1 MLQDKL
7 GNDQWISSLD
17 NMSNDGIHYMANQMR
32 LLNES
37 IAWDARFGWHS
48 LIAAYGV
55 SPDKVVFIPHGVSL
69 PKTSEASIRHLTALD
84 HIGSNGS
91 TRVRGLLAKAGE
103 ILHSVVLLVSTM

>member
-1 MLQDKL
+1 MLQDQL
-7 GNDQWISSLD
+7 GNDQWNFPLD
-17 NMSNDGIHYMANQMR
+17 NYSNDCVHYMANQKR
-32 LLNES
+32 LLTES

-48 LIAAYGV
+48 LIAAYGI
-55 SPDKVVFIPHGVSL
+55 SPDKVVFIPHGVDL
-69 PKTSEASIRHLTALD
+69 PKNNAASTRHLTALD

>member
-1 MLQDKL
+1 MLQDQL
-7 GNDQWISSLD
+7 GNDQWILFLD
-17 NMSNDGIHYMANQMR
+17 NMSNDCVRYMANQTR

-48 LIAAYGV
+48 LIAAYGI
-55 SPDKVVFIPHGVSL
+55 SPDKVVFIPHGVDL
-69 PKTSEASIRHLTALD
+69 PKNSAASTRHLTA

-91 TRVRGLLAKAGE
+91 TRVRGLLAKAGK